1 MTLGDIIKKYREE
14 NSTTMDQVA
23 SLCGITKGYVA
34 MLERNV
40 NSKTGKPVKPTLETI
55 LKVCKGLHL
64 DVDEVFDNLDD
75 DYVVRIPG
83 RPSSD
88 PALSAP
94 ERKLLDNY
102 RSLNQ
107 EGQHKLIEYAQ
118 DLVDTG
124 RYIKS
129 DQDGLLEAE

>member
-102 RSLNQ
+102 RSLNP
-107 EGQHKLIEYAQ
+107 EGQGKLMGYAQ